1 MNLYKHSLLFFE
13 FDKEGILNRPGIKYI
28 KKGVSIDIPKLIKES
43 FNKWYWVF
51 LYITPNIEI

>member
-43 FNKWYWVF
+43 FNK
-51 LYITPNIEI
+51 